1 MLGVGV
7 AVCIGGFLAGK
18 ADDSRRLKRIER
30 AQHDLDALD
39 KELDAKMLQSRMA
52 KYSLDPSEID
62 KIDKVIVQKLK
73 DLKIGEYAEK
83 SFKAFAAHQ
92 EAINSWWTLSL
103 VSQSSHVDSEL

>member
-1 MLGVGV
+1 MAILIMIGAIV
-7 AVCIGGFLAGK
+7 AVCIGGFLVER
-18 ADDSRRLKRIER
+18 ADESRRLKSMER
-30 AQHDLDALD
+30 AQHDLDALE

-52 KYSLDPSEID
+52 KCSLDPSEID

-92 EAINSWWTLSL
+92 EAIHS
-103 VSQSSHVDSEL
+103 

>member
-1 MLGVGV
+1 MTILITAGFAAAVGF
-7 AVCIGGFLAGK
+7 AVFLAAK
-18 ADDSRRLKRIER
+18 AEEKKQLKRLED
-30 AQHDLDALD
+30 AQHDLDALE

-52 KYSLDPSEID
+52 KCGLDPSEID

-92 EAINSWWTLSL
+92 EAIHS
-103 VSQSSHVDSEL
+103 